1 MKDFF
6 VGLWNKIKPKKV
18 IRKVYIDG
26 KKIKVPRDNQT
37 VLTKRKGVERV
48 IFGTVCVFFTIYAL
62 ALLYPLFYLI
72 VNSLE
77 DTILYS
83 MKEMQGKALE
93 LPKKLHF
100 SNYVKVFSELNYED
114 VNFFEMLFNTLFYT
128 FIPTAYGLLWPTLN
142 GYVFAKFNFK
152 AKGVLYAI
160 AITCMTLP
168 IMGTGGAAFKLRLD
182 LGMYDN
188 RWAFIIGAT
197 GSFDSRWLILLG
209 IFKGIPWSYA
219 EAVYIDGGND
229 FTVFFRIM
237 LPQALPAIAVLY
249 ITAAEN
255 AWNDYASML
264 LYHPSDLTLATGLYY
279 ISSQLQRTG
288 GHTIYYAGLVLSALP
303 FVIIYMFSCESM
315 MKNVSIGGLKG

>member
-1 MKDFF
+1 MKEFF
-6 VGLWNKIKPKKV
+6 SNLWQKIKSKKKV
-18 IRKVYIDG
+18 RWVNING
-26 KKIKVPRDNQT
+26 KKVKVPRDNQT
-37 VLTKRKGVERV
+37 VLTKRKGVEKV
-48 IFGTVCVFFTIYAL
+48 IFGTVCVFFTIYAIM
-62 ALLYPLFYLI
+62 LLYPLFYLA

-77 DTILYS
+77 DSVVYAL
-83 MKEMQGKALE
+83 KEGSEKFG
-93 LPKKLHF
+93 LPEQLHF
-100 SNYVKVFSELNYED
+100 SNYVKVFTQLQFED
-114 VNFFEMLFNTLFYT
+114 STFMSMLFNTLFYT
-128 FIPTAYGLLWPTLN
+128 FIPTAYGLFWPALN
-142 GYVFAKFNFK
+142 GYVFAKYNFK
-152 AKGVLYAI
+152 IKGVLYAI

-188 RWAFIIGAT
+188 RWSFLIGGT

-229 FTVFFRIM
+229 FTVFFKIM

-255 AWNDYASML
+255 NWNDYQSML

-279 ISSQLQRTG
+279 IGSFLKRG
-288 GHTIYYAGLVLSALP
+288 GETIYYAGLFMSALP
-303 FVIIYMFSCESM
+303 FVIIYMCCCESM